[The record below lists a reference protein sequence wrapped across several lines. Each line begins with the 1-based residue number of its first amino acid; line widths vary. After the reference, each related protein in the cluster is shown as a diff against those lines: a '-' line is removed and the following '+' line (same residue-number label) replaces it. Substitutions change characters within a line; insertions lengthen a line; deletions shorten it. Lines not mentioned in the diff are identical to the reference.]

1 MGILVSAPMGPVGV
15 LCIRRTLHSGRKAGI
30 LTGVGA
36 MISDIIYAGISYE
49 GVSLILDFIYRYE
62 DILELF
68 GSIVVLAFG
77 IYMFYSIP
85 NYDVQ
90 DKVKSNSA
98 AKFLTSSFLLALG
111 NPFIAFVYFA
121 FFNRYHFVPDIPEVG
136 LHFWVSMTS
145 IALGAILWWL
155 FITFL
160 TLRLKAAFSIGGLR
174 IFNKILA
181 IIFFLIGVVGIIIGV
196 IDLI

>member
-181 IIFFLIGVVGIIIGV
+181 VIFFLIGVVGIIIGV